1 MMLGDLLAATR
12 RADGELAA
20 WLAHNEPALAVRAEE
35 AARTAGE
42 TLATFARAS
51 FTAFERHARE
61 EDWASMTSGLRRT
74 DDPGLACLA
83 DIIAWRLAADATAT
97 AINDQE
103 TRS

>member
-1 MMLGDLLAATR
+1 MLGDLLAAAR

-35 AARTAGE
+35 AARAAGE
-42 TLATFARAS
+42 TLAGFARAS

-61 EDWASMTSGLRRT
+61 EEWASMTSGLRRT

-83 DIIAWRLAADATAT
+83 DIIAWRLAADETAT
-97 AINDQE
+97 TTTDQE
-103 TRS
+103 ARS